1 MELEN
6 FKKEMRILGDRKA
19 EAYRKLY
26 INKYINTDSKET
38 LINSYVAQLC
48 LERLQ

>member
-1 MELEN
+1 MNYGLITTYGTAGEPIAEN
-6 FKKEMRILGDRKA
+6 GLSVDFE
-19 EAYRKLY
+19 
-26 INKYINTDSKET
+26 ET